1 MGRNVLVLLGYP
13 GAGKGTQAKEIMRRL
28 GIPQISTG
36 DMLTKKIKRRTAYGK
51 AAKELMAAGRFVDD
65 DIVDAI
71 VAGRIRRDDCRK
83 GFILDGYPRT
93 VAQAETFS
101 EGMRVDDRL
110 WVIEISADPEHV
122 MSRLLG
128 RLMCPNPV
136 CTQIYTLPSK
146 APTVEGFCDK
156 CGSALVHRPDDVMEK
171 IQERFVHYRA
181 KTDPLVEY
189 YKKTGRFRQIDGRP
203 AAAEVTRQLM
213 ALIDSEDLE
222 GDMAQ
227 SVTKLR
233 KGYIA

>member
-1 MGRNVLVLLGYP
+1 MGRNVLILLGYP

-28 GIPQISTG
+28 SIPQISTG
-36 DMLTKKIKRRTAYGK
+36 DMLREEIKRKTEYGR
-51 AAKELMAAGRFVDD
+51 AAKELMAAGKFVADE
-65 DIVDAI
+65 IVDAI
-71 VAGRIRRDDCRK
+71 VAGRIRRNDCRN

-93 VAQAETFS
+93 VAQAEHFS
-101 EGMRVDDRL
+101 NGMRSDDRL

-128 RLMCPNPV
+128 RLMCPNPD
-136 CTQIYTLPSK
+136 CTQIYNVHSR
-146 APTVEGFCDK
+146 APKVEGFCDK

-189 YKKTGRFRQIDGRP
+189 YKQTGRFRQVDGRP

-227 SVTKLR
+227 PVSRLR
-233 KGYIA
+233 KGSIA

>member
-1 MGRNVLVLLGYP
+1 MGRNVLILLGYP

-28 GIPQISTG
+28 SIPQISTG
-36 DMLTKKIKRRTAYGK
+36 DMLREEIKRKTAYGK
-51 AAKELMAAGRFVDD
+51 QARELMAAGKFVDD
-65 DIVDAI
+65 AVVDAI

-93 VAQAETFS
+93 VSQAETFS
-101 EGMRVDDRL
+101 LGMRSDDRL

-128 RLMCPNPV
+128 RLMCPDPA
-136 CTQIYTLPSK
+136 CTQIYNVHSRTPK
-146 APTVEGFCDK
+146 VVGICDK
-156 CGSALVHRPDDVMEK
+156 CGSALVHRPDDVREK

-189 YKKTGRFRQIDGRP
+189 YKKTGRFHQVDGRP
-203 AAAEVTRQLM
+203 PAGEVTRQLM

-222 GDMAQ
+222 GDIAAPAL
-227 SVTKLR
+227 KLR
-233 KGYIA
+233 KG

>member
-1 MGRNVLVLLGYP
+1 MGRNVLILLGYP

-36 DMLTKKIKRRTAYGK
+36 DMLREEIKRRTAYGK
-51 AAKELMAAGRFVDD
+51 AAKQLMAAGRFVDD

-101 EGMRVDDRL
+101 QGMRIDDRL

-122 MSRLLG
+122 MSRLLS
-128 RLMCPNPV
+128 RLMCPNPD
-136 CTQIYTLPSK
+136 CTQIYNLHSK

>member
-1 MGRNVLVLLGYP
+1 MGRNVLILLGYP

-28 GIPQISTG
+28 HIPQISTG
-36 DMLTKKIKRRTAYGK
+36 DMLRDEIKRKTTYGK
-51 AAKELMAAGRFVDD
+51 QAKELMNAGRFVDD
-65 DIVDAI
+65 VVVDAI

-101 EGMRVDDRL
+101 LGMRTDDRL

-128 RLMCPNPV
+128 RLMCPNPD
-136 CTQIYTLPSK
+136 CTQIYNVHSRV
-146 APTVEGFCDK
+146 PTVEGVCDK
-156 CGSALVHRPDDVMEK
+156 CSSELMHRPDDVMEK

-189 YKKTGRFRQIDGRP
+189 YKKTGCFRQVDGRP
-203 AAAEVTRQLM
+203 PAAEVTRQLM
-213 ALIDSEDLE
+213 ALIDGEDLE
-222 GDMAQ
+222 GDMTAP
-227 SVTKLR
+227 VLKLR
-233 KGYIA
+233 KG